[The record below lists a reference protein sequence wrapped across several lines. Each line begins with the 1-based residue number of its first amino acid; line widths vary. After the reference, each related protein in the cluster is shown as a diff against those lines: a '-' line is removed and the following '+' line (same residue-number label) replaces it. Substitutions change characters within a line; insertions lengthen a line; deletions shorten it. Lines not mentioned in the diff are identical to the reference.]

1 MLVLARAVTGPKEY
15 VLDLEMVSVNPLM
28 NYQTSSVLRLS
39 VYVGPHAFWGERNGG
54 INIGKTLNDRR
65 IFNSVYFYFHVL
77 KIGNNSRTY
86 QLMWNS
92 LFFCGWLWPVTTGLF
107 WEVLKYLNIHSS
119 HFVTVDSFSHIHAA
133 YKHTHKHTHISAP
146 DISKRYIEI
155 SFLISTSFANKVPQW
170 IFIV

>member
-1 MLVLARAVTGPKEY
+1 MWSQTFIFVISHSQQINNISAMLVLARAVTGPKEY

-77 KIGNNSRTY
+77 KIGNTNPELT
-86 QLMWNS
+86 S
-92 LFFCGWLWPVTTGLF
+92 LFLWLTLACDCGPILGSAKVSEHSFLSLCHRGLI
-107 WEVLKYLNIHSS
+107 L
-119 HFVTVDSFSHIHAA
+119 T
-133 YKHTHKHTHISAP
+133 HTCSIQAHTHISSRYFKKIHW
-146 DISKRYIEI
+146 DII
-155 SFLISTSFANKVPQW
+155 SY
-170 IFIV
+170 